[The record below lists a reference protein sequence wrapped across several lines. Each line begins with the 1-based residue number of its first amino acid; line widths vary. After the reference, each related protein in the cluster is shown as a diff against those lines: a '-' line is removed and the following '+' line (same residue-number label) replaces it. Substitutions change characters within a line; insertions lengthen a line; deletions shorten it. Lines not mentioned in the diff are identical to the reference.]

1 MFAGIDIGSLTCK
14 AVIFDGAK
22 VCAAE
27 VVATGSFPRKS
38 GEAALKNACREAAT
52 GENALRKTVCTGY
65 GRNIFADCKAITEI
79 TCCARGAA
87 FLFPGVELIIDIGGQ
102 DSKVILVD
110 SHGKPTGFLTNDKC
124 AAGTGRFLETMA
136 RAMDLQV
143 DEMASLGHDAEP
155 VEISNTCGVF
165 AESEVVGLLASETPV
180 DRIVAGIN
188 KSIVDRTLSL
198 VYRLGLRDNVFFCGG
213 VAKNNGIRRAFERAL
228 QKPLII
234 PDDPQIVAAIGAAI
248 LAAGIESSAANGGGG
263 LI

>member
-1 MFAGIDIGSLTCK
+1 MFAGVDIGSLTCK

-22 VCAAE
+22 VRAAE
-27 VVATGSFPRKS
+27 VVAAGSFPRRS
-38 GEAALKNACREAAT
+38 GEAALKRACCAAGT
-52 GENALRKTVCTGY
+52 GEEALRKAVCTGY
-65 GRNIFADCKAITEI
+65 GRNLLAGCKAVTEI

-102 DSKVILVD
+102 DSKVIQVD

-143 DEMASLGHDAEP
+143 DKMALLGHDAEP

-180 DRIVAGIN
+180 ERIVAGIN
-188 KSIVDRTLSL
+188 KSIVDRALSL
-198 VYRLGLRDNVFFCGG
+198 VYRLGVRNNVFFCGG
-213 VAKNNGIRRAFERAL
+213 VAKNHGIRRAFEAAL
-228 QKPLII
+228 QKPLIV
-234 PDDPQIVAAIGAAI
+234 PDDPQIVAATGAAI
-248 LAAGIESSAANGGGG
+248 IAAGIE
-263 LI
+263 